1 MLRTQHDYKTNL
13 SKHIKPKLRKET
25 GLKPKR
31 KTEKEKGK
39 QERIP

>member
-1 MLRTQHDYKTNL
+1 MLRTQQNSKTNL
-13 SKHIKPKLRKET
+13 SKHIKPKLCKEI
-25 GLKPKR
+25 GLKLKR